1 MRPAPSQKEI
11 SILQQSL
18 AVGKNNELEQA
29 NKLTLAEQNSASLV
43 TRAQLAE
50 SDLFGLRA
58 ECARRENAHV
68 DVHGKDTSA
77 ERVER
82 RLLEHKM
89 GEMEKQIMRLLEQSK
104 IEHSYDRGADQDS
117 QKEKEREK
125 EKEKDMQVRY
135 IGLQDGYLRY

>member
-1 MRPAPSQKEI
+1 
-11 SILQQSL
+11 
-18 AVGKNNELEQA
+18 
-29 NKLTLAEQNSASLV
+29 
-43 TRAQLAE
+43 
-50 SDLFGLRA
+50 
-58 ECARRENAHV
+58 
-68 DVHGKDTSA
+68 
-77 ERVER
+77 
-82 RLLEHKM
+82 M